1 MKYNF
6 NKQQILNLF
15 AQGKKISEVA
25 NELNCTV
32 ISLQRYMRKEDIKI
46 AKRYSQD
53 VKDKVFSLL
62 DTGKYLHKDI
72 AKEIGLTLSE
82 VRSIIKYRQANN
94 RNSIKYSNS
103 INNDLLNNFDLFWYL
118 IGIISTDGHIS
129 DKSNTIS
136 IFQNDYEYLK
146 SLQENLEHKGKIYQ
160 TIGENG
166 EPKMFTL
173 HLLSEKL
180 RNFLIDNKFDSDKR
194 YSVPFLDC
202 PKEYLNFYLRGLFD
216 GDGCIAYRYI
226 SGRMEGQLI
235 QFTTGSEFMK
245 NGLKNC
251 LENLGWKV
259 SISEKLSQA
268 NNKYWDIKIDNRE
281 DVLAFCRYIYKG
293 SHKFMLKRK
302 YIKAIKLYK
311 LLEFD
316 KQINEIVEAI

>member
-6 NKQQILNLF
+6 NKQQILDLF
-15 AQGKKISEVA
+15 AQGRKISEVA

-72 AKEIGLTLSE
+72 AKELGLTLVE
-82 VRSIIKYRQANN
+82 VRSIIKYRQANI

-103 INNDLLNNFDLFWYL
+103 IDDSLLNNLNLFWYL

-129 DKSNTIS
+129 NNSNVIL
-136 IFQNDYEYLK
+136 IFQNDHDYL
-146 SLQENLEHKGKIYQ
+146 ENLQKCLKHKGKIYQ
-160 TIGENG
+160 TVGKNG
-166 EPKMFTL
+166 ESKMFTL

-194 YSVPFLDC
+194 YSAPFLNC

-235 QFTTGSEFMK
+235 QFTTGSMFMK
-245 NGLKNC
+245 DGLKKC
-251 LENLGWKV
+251 LESFGWKV

-268 NNKYWDIKIDNRE
+268 NNIYWDIKIDNRD
-281 DVLAFCRYIYKG
+281 DVLAFCKYIYKG
-293 SHKFMLKRK
+293 SHEFMLKRK